1 MPYAQLG
8 DDTRIYHERDMD
20 LTSCHPDTGHA
31 NLLEYP
37 ADAVRIVTGF
47 LPDHLGA
54 ARRRRTAD

>member
-20 LTSCHPDTGHA
+20 LTSCHPDIGYA
-31 NLLEYP
+31 NLLECP
-37 ADAVRIVTGF
+37 ADAVRVVTGF

-54 ARRRRTAD
+54 A